1 MFFCIEN
8 SLGEQQITIKPTDD
22 ELELQDF
29 RAERDLRDDR
39 ARLSRAPH
47 EAADPG
53 WEAAP
58 QRPAAVQP
66 LRPGPSDRLEWT

>member
-8 SLGEQQITIKPTDD
+8 NLGEQQVTINSTDD
-22 ELELQDF
+22 EFELQDF
-29 RAERDLRDDR
+29 RAERDLRGYR
-39 ARLSRAPH
+39 ARLSQAPH

-53 WEAAP
+53 WEMAR

-66 LRPGPSDRLEWT
+66 LSPGPSDRLEWT